1 MIVLDTHAWIWW
13 LSDPDRLSP
22 KAATAIEQAAAKA
35 EIGISAMSVWE
46 FMMLVRRGRLELS
59 MPPEEWL
66 SLAESIPGVRF
77 LPVTNAIAVKS
88 VNLPAIHND
97 PADRI
102 IIATASLHG
111 GALVTKDDVIR
122 QYSEVE
128 TIW

>member
-13 LSDPDRLSP
+13 LSDPGKLSL
-22 KAATAIEQAAAKA
+22 KAAAAIEQAAAKSA
-35 EIGISAMSVWE
+35 ICVSAMSVWE
-46 FMMLVRRGRLELS
+46 FMMLVRRGRLELA

-66 SLAESIPGVRF
+66 SLAEGLPAVRF

-97 PADRI
+97 PTDRI
-102 IIATASLHG
+102 IIATASVHG
-111 GALVTKDDVIR
+111 GVLVTKDDVAR
-122 QYSEVE
+122 QYTEVR